1 MFIFRNYEQ
10 LLSEIN
16 RIQSCNCYKTIQ
28 VKILGK
34 EWLHDNMNPF
44 LFSPMAI
51 FILTITGNQILIAI
65 IKCNACIWAKASPP
79 TVRCQT

>member
-1 MFIFRNYEQ
+1 MLLHMFIFRDYEQ

-44 LFSPMAI
+44 LFSPMTI
-51 FILTITGNQILIAI
+51 FILTITGNQILIATI
-65 IKCNACIWAKASPP
+65 QKPNSGW
-79 TVRCQT
+79 